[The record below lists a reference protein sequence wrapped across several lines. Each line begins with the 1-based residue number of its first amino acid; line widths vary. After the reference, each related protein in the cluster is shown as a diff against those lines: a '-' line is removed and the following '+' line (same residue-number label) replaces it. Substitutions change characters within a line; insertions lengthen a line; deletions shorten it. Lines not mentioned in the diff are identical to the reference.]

1 MKKNFLKVL
10 QYLLKIFAKL
20 VLKKY
25 QPDVIGITGSVGKT
39 NAKEAIY
46 TVLHKKFTV
55 RKNLKNYNNELGVP
69 LTIIGQESGGKNPW
83 QWLKVFGQFFKLILF
98 IDKNYPEILVLEM
111 GADKLGDIEYLV
123 KMAKPKIS
131 VVTAVAPAHLEFF
144 GTLGNVIKEKSALVK
159 CLTKNDWA
167 ILNYDDQAVRDFA
180 KLTKSRV
187 INYGFSENCDV
198 SAQEMKIICDR
209 EGRLCGTA
217 FKILYKGN
225 LVPVFISDVLGQ
237 PPIYAVLAA
246 AAVGII
252 YDLNLLEI
260 AKALEDFLP
269 AKSRLHLLPG
279 IKNTWLIDDTY
290 NSSPKA
296 CLEAIKILSEF
307 PQANPGKRWAV
318 LGDMLELGNYT
329 EEAHQSVGREI
340 AELKNIDYL
349 VTIGERA
356 KDIKKGALEKGV
368 NGENIF
374 SFNNISE
381 AGLFLRSKIN
391 ENDIVL
397 IKGSQGMRLEKITK
411 EIMAEPGKAQNLLCR
426 QGEEWLNK

>member
-1 MKKNFLKVL
+1 MKNFFLKIL
-10 QYLLKIFAKL
+10 QYKLKIAAQL
-20 VLKKY
+20 ILRKY
-25 QPDVIGITGSVGKT
+25 QPDIIGITGSVGKT
-39 NAKEAIY
+39 NAKEAIFS
-46 TVLHKKFTV
+46 VLNNKFNV

-69 LTIIGQESGGKNPW
+69 LTIIGQESGGKYPW
-83 QWLKVFGQFFKLILF
+83 QWLKVFCKFIKLLLF
-98 IDKNYPEILVLEM
+98 INNDYPEILILEM
-111 GADKLGDIEYLV
+111 GADKIGDIEYLV
-123 KMAKPKIS
+123 KLAKPKVS
-131 VVTAVAPAHLEFF
+131 VVTAIAPAHLEFF
-144 GTLGNVIKEKSALVK
+144 GNLDNVIKEKSILVK

-167 ILNYDDQAVRDFA
+167 ILNYDDQAVSDFA

-187 INYGFSENCDV
+187 INYGFSESCDV

-225 LVPVFISDVLGQ
+225 LVPVFIPDVLGQ

-246 AAVGII
+246 VAVGII

-260 AKALEDFLP
+260 TKALEDYLP
-269 AKSRLHLLPG
+269 AKGRLHLLPG

-307 PQANPGKRWAV
+307 PQASPAKRWAV
-318 LGDMLELGNYT
+318 LGDMLELGSYT
-329 EEAHQSVGREI
+329 EEGHQIIGREI
-340 AELKNIDYL
+340 ADFKNIDYL

-356 KDIKKGALEKGV
+356 KDIKKGAVEKGL
-368 NGENIF
+368 NNDNIY
-374 SFNNISE
+374 SFNNVSE
-381 AGLFLRSKIN
+381 AGLFLQEKIK
-391 ENDIVL
+391 ENDLIL

-411 EIMAEPGKAQNLLCR
+411 EIMAEPERAKNLLCR
-426 QGEEWLNK
+426 QDEEWLNK